1 MGSLVDG
8 RKRPFTGQLV
18 AWGAFALLLGAM
30 GVVLFRAPLEQTLGS
45 GIRVV
50 YVHVALIWASLLGL
64 LLNGVLGL
72 AVAVTERPLLERW
85 RQLFGWL
92 FIGLFVL
99 GVLVSLWAQQV
110 NWGGI
115 LWREPRNVSVFNV
128 TAVALITQI
137 LADWSPR
144 LRWRG
149 LLSGAL
155 AAFILWEIPR
165 AELVMHPGD
174 PIGSSTSSGIQFT
187 FYSLA
192 ILCFL
197 AVLCLAWIAHN
208 GRNHKS

>member
-1 MGSLVDG
+1 MGSLIAG
-8 RKRPFTGQLV
+8 RKRPFTGQLI
-18 AWGAFALLLGAM
+18 AWGLFLLLLAAI
-30 GVVLFRAPLEQTLGS
+30 GVILFRAPLEQTLGS

-50 YVHVALIWASLLGL
+50 YLHVALIWASLLGL

-72 AVAVTERPLLERW
+72 AVAVTERPFLERW
-85 RQLFGWL
+85 RQILGWL

-149 LLSGAL
+149 LLSVAL

-174 PIGSSTSSGIQFT
+174 PIGGSTSSAIQFT

-197 AVLCLAWIAHN
+197 AVLWLAWIAY
-208 GRNHKS
+208 RRKRD

>member
-1 MGSLVDG
+1 MANATSGE
-8 RKRPFTGQLV
+8 KRPFCGYYV
-18 AWGAFALLLGAM
+18 AWGLFLFLLVAM

-50 YVHVALIWASLLGL
+50 YLHVALIWASLLGL

-72 AVAVTERPLLERW
+72 AVAVTERPLWERW

-92 FIGLFVL
+92 FIGLFIL

-128 TAVALITQI
+128 TAVALISQI

-149 LLSGAL
+149 LLSIAL
-155 AAFILWEIPR
+155 SAFILWEIPR

-174 PIGSSTSSGIQFT
+174 PIGSSTSAGIQFT

-197 AVLCLAWIAHN
+197 AVLCLAWIAY
-208 GRNHKS
+208 RRKRD

>member
-1 MGSLVDG
+1 MANATSGE
-8 RKRPFTGQLV
+8 KRPFCGYYV
-18 AWGAFALLLGAM
+18 AWGLFLFLLVAM

-50 YVHVALIWASLLGL
+50 YLHVALIWASLLGL

-72 AVAVTERPLLERW
+72 AVAVTERPLWERW

-92 FIGLFVL
+92 FIGLFIL

-128 TAVALITQI
+128 TAVALISQI

-149 LLSGAL
+149 LLSVAL
-155 AAFILWEIPR
+155 SAFILWEIPR

-174 PIGSSTSSGIQFT
+174 PIGSSTSAGIQFT

-197 AVLCLAWIAHN
+197 AVLCLAWIAY
-208 GRNHKS
+208 RRKRD